1 MPSAMFISSHVH
13 NPEPHGSRVRVANRP
28 RDRVPFTTLFKATGL
43 GSVVAVSGLQ
53 VRQVEDLQ
61 LEVLEVMVAVR
72 LLDQPADLVVE
83 PFDRGVRCPA
93 ELPEA
98 EDARKVFLYR
108 DAIATRS
115 STSVACASRIQSAKR
130 PAASIFAFA
139 LA

>member
-1 MPSAMFISSHVH
+1 MFIYSHVH
-13 NPEPHGSRVRVANRP
+13 NPAPHGSRVRVANRP
-28 RDRVPFTTLFKATGL
+28 RDRVPFTPLFKITGL

-83 PFDRGVRCPA
+83 PLDRGVRRPA

-108 DAIATRS
+108 G
-115 STSVACASRIQSAKR
+115 
-130 PAASIFAFA
+130 
-139 LA
+139 